1 MMSHVYFGHNLRD
14 AALEGLCRI
23 VYTTCHGKGLRRPVR
38 LSNKHTVALGGGD
51 INICPRSRSE
61 KNKQRRPSLH
71 GKWLSSS
78 VAMAAVQQCQAL
90 CQGCL
95 GWTWA
100 LRTLCHCHAGM
111 NIAETGPSISV
122 LPSDYEQITQPQ
134 SMLYITGYALLFR
147 TPVVPKLKD
156 WPPLPPPASELT
168 ARLASNQ
175 ICYVPPTRNS
185 SLRCDLYLFLLCTDV
200 HYDTDVIQWLDEI
213 NGVYTHMRKQLL
225 GGMCLFSVHRVILN
239 DW

>member
-1 MMSHVYFGHNLRD
+1 MSHVYFGYNLRD

-156 WPPLPPPASELT
+156 WPPYPPYPRPPPLSWLPAWHLIKYVMYLRHVT
-168 ARLASNQ
+168 PPCAV
-175 ICYVPPTRNS
+175 IYICFCYVLTFIMTPMWS
-185 SLRCDLYLFLLCTDV
+185 SG
-200 HYDTDVIQWLDEI
+200 W
-213 NGVYTHMRKQLL
+213 MR
-225 GGMCLFSVHRVILN
+225 
-239 DW
+239 

>member
-156 WPPLPPPASELT
+156 WPPSPPPRPPPLSWLPAWHLIKYVMYLRHVT
-168 ARLASNQ
+168 PPCAV
-175 ICYVPPTRNS
+175 IYICFCYVLTFIMTPMWS
-185 SLRCDLYLFLLCTDV
+185 SG
-200 HYDTDVIQWLDEI
+200 W
-213 NGVYTHMRKQLL
+213 MR
-225 GGMCLFSVHRVILN
+225 
-239 DW
+239 